1 MSLREKTNRLE
12 VVLTLL
18 LIQLI
23 LLPAAL
29 GVTYASTSTRPEHI
43 LTYTTGRLTWDSATE
58 TDGQGAAR
66 LELFRRSYDN
76 VNAAD
81 GQRVIAPGTA
91 GETVVRLKNNTGR
104 TVSYTAVLYEKKT
117 NAALPVTSALT
128 GEAFADTTSYVLP
141 NGVDKGQVVR
151 AVSGTVGGNQR
162 QDFSILW
169 SWLFE
174 VSAAQDAADTA
185 LGNAATDV
193 EELGFYL
200 TVVDQG
206 GSGGTVIDPEK
217 PDYKTGDEFSPVWY
231 VLAPG
236 AAALIVIITGINT
249 KRRHKRG

>member
-29 GVTYASTSTRPEHI
+29 GVTYASSGTRPEHI

-58 TDGQGAAR
+58 TDRAR
-66 LELFRRSYDN
+66 LELFRRGYDN

-104 TVSYTAVLYEKKT
+104 TVRYTAVLYEKKT

-128 GEAFADTTSYVLP
+128 GEAFTDTTSYVLP
-141 NGVDKGQVVR
+141 DGVDKGQVVR

-206 GSGGTVIDPEK
+206 GSGGTVIDPVT
-217 PDYKTGDEFSPVWY
+217 PTPKTGDEFSPGWY

>member
-29 GVTYASTSTRPEHI
+29 GVTYASTGNRPEHI

-76 VNAAD
+76 VDAAD
-81 GQRVIAPGTA
+81 GQNVIAPGTA
-91 GETVVRLKNNTGR
+91 GETLVRLKNNTGH
-104 TVSYTAVLYEKKT
+104 TVRYTAVLYEKKT
-117 NAALPVTSALT
+117 SAALPVTSALT

-141 NGVDKGQVVR
+141 DGVDKGQVVR

-174 VSAAQDAADTA
+174 VSAEQDAADTA
-185 LGNAATDV
+185 LGNAATDRG
-193 EELGFYL
+193 ELGFYL
-200 TVVDQG
+200 TVTDQSS
-206 GSGGTVIDPEK
+206 SGGTVIDPAA
-217 PDYKTGDEFSPVWY
+217 PAPKTGDEFSPVWY
-231 VLAPG
+231 ALALG
-236 AAALIVIITGINT
+236 AAALLVLMLV
-249 KRRHKRG
+249 KRRHERG

>member
-12 VVLTLL
+12 VVLALL

-29 GVTYASTSTRPEHI
+29 GVTYASSGTRPEHI

-76 VNAAD
+76 VN
-81 GQRVIAPGTA
+81 
-91 GETVVRLKNNTGR
+91 
-104 TVSYTAVLYEKKT
+104 YEKKT

-141 NGVDKGQVVR
+141 DGVEKGQVVR

-174 VSAAQDAADTA
+174 VSAQQDAADTA

-200 TVVDQG
+200 TVTDQG
-206 GSGGTVIDPEK
+206 SSGGTVIEPEK

-231 VLAPG
+231 VLALG
-236 AAALIVIITGINT
+236 AAALLVMILV
-249 KRRHKRG
+249 KRRHERG